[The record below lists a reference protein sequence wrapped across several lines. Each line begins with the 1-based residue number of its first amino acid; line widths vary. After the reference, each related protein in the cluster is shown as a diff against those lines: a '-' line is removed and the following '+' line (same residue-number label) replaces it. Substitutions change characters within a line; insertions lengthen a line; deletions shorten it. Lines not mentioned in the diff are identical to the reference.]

1 MKGIVDRI
9 EGEFVVI
16 ELNEEMINVHK
27 SKLPEDIKEGDIV
40 ELVGEEFVKLPE
52 ETERRKSEIN
62 DLFNDLKKWN
72 VKDSVNIGLSC
83 YNINM

>member
-40 ELVGEEFVKLPE
+40 ELVGDEFIKLPE
-52 ETERRKSEIN
+52 ETARRKSEIN
-62 DLFNDLKKWN
+62 DLFNSLKK
-72 VKDSVNIGLSC
+72 
-83 YNINM
+83 